1 MKDKLE
7 KISVVEQSPNREN
20 SISNTKPEQP
30 HSKNLLQGFIANS
43 WNGGFIKPIAFKK
56 IMAGE
61 KIENLNISGVMR
73 MLTPKAPPIQGL
85 KTIFKVFFVP
95 NIRVWKNA
103 EKYMAQKGGST
114 KTKIK
119 EVPNTSGKFITMVQ
133 KEENSNTKN
142 ICITD
147 TTIWR
152 DSWVSSYM
160 PRIASGQEYETFGN
174 EIIQMPKMTI
184 LPLRGFK
191 AIYNDYLRNK
201 AIESGLVEYFDDT
214 VSDVEWRTFMPDAS
228 LWQGGTA
235 KNFMCRGRKQDSYY
249 TDWRTELEG
258 VDNNVTPMYTDLQ
271 QHTEW
276 QKLIAESRSQVENEQ
291 LNDWEIV
298 AKLRGSK
305 PVTQGKVQFLAMK
318 EITMNYSQVA
328 QTTYNANSNIQ
339 AEFQSLGQT
348 GAFSYTEFSV
358 DLLQYH
364 TFQEEGYLHIIAQT
378 TADTIFETGIDR
390 TLLNCNYDEEYR
402 PDLITLKD
410 DVLYQAEYTTHAY
423 MNYKNIVGYKRKFS
437 ELFKAPNV
445 INGDMSTRQIY
456 DMSADGKWNI
466 PIPMKD
472 YYQYFENSAVPI
484 TTKDMY
490 AYDYTDYMIN
500 KNQAIEN
507 ERVIAGASDYRVSY
521 FKGANQIFMVAET
534 NYIDDLPI
542 DESIKNNFKKWG
554 EQ

>member
-7 KISVVEQSPNREN
+7 KISVVEQQPNREN
-20 SISNTKPEQP
+20 SISNKKAELP
-30 HSKNLLQGFIANS
+30 HTRNLIQGFHANS
-43 WNGGFIKPIAFKK
+43 WNGGFLRPIAFKK

-73 MLTPKAPPIQGL
+73 MLTPKVPPIQGL

-114 KTKIK
+114 KSKIK
-119 EVPNTSGKFITMVQ
+119 EVPNTSGKFITMAK
-133 KEENSNTKN
+133 KEDNKF
-142 ICITD
+142 IPLTD

-152 DSWVSSYM
+152 DSWMSSYI
-160 PRIASGQEYETFGN
+160 PRIAAGTEYETLN
-174 EIIQMPKMTI
+174 NSLIAMPKMTV
-184 LPLRGFK
+184 LPLRGFI

-201 AIESGLVEYFDDT
+201 AVGLEMSEFNEDT
-214 VSDVEWRTFMPDAS
+214 VSEIEWSNIMPNPEQ
-228 LWQGGTA
+228 WFTGGGLVY
-235 KNFMCRGRKQDSYY
+235 MPRGRKQDSYY

-258 VDNNVTPMYTDLQ
+258 VNNTISPMYTDLA

-328 QTTYNANSNIQ
+328 QTTYNANEKIQ

-348 GAFSYTEFSV
+348 GAFSYTEFSI

-402 PDLITLKD
+402 PDLIALKD
-410 DVLYQAEYTTHAY
+410 DVLYEAEYTTH
-423 MNYKNIVGYKRKFS
+423 NYNSYKAIVGYKRKFS

-445 INGDMSTRQIY
+445 INGDMTNKPIY
-456 DMSADGKWNI
+456 DVDSASTGNWNT
-466 PIPMKD
+466 PVPMKD
-472 YYQYFENSAVPI
+472 YYQYFENIDVPI
-484 TTKDMY
+484 NTKDMFT
-490 AYDYTDYMIN
+490 YDFTDYMIN

-507 ERVIAGASDYRVSY
+507 IRTAAGAGTYRVSY
-521 FKGANQIFMVAET
+521 FKGPNQIFMVAET

-542 DESIKNNFKKWG
+542 DESIKDNYKKWG
-554 EQ
+554 EV

>member
-7 KISVVEQSPNREN
+7 KISVVEQTPNREN
-20 SISNTKPEQP
+20 SITNNKPEQP

-61 KIENLNISGVMR
+61 KIENLNLSGVMR

-85 KTIFKVFFVP
+85 KTVFKVFFVP
-95 NIRVWKNA
+95 NIRVWNNA

-114 KTKIK
+114 KTKIT
-119 EVPNTSGKFITMVQ
+119 EVPNTDGHYVTMAKREETKFIPV
-133 KEENSNTKN
+133 
-142 ICITD
+142 TD

-152 DSWVSSYM
+152 DSWVSSYI
-160 PRIASGQEYETFGN
+160 PRIYARQENN
-174 EIIQMPKMTI
+174 ELNNILIKMPKMSI
-184 LPLRGFK
+184 LPIRGFK
-191 AIYNDYLRNK
+191 AIYNDFLRNK
-201 AIESGLVEYFDDT
+201 AIENGFIEYKDDT
-214 VSDVEWRTFMPDAS
+214 VSDIEWKTIMPDPS
-228 LWQGGTA
+228 LWFGGTA

-258 VDNNVTPMYTDLQ
+258 VDNTISPMYTDLQ

-298 AKLRGSK
+298 AKIRGSK

-328 QTTYNANSNIQ
+328 QTTYNANANIQ
-339 AEFQSLGQT
+339 AEFQNLGQT
-348 GAFSYTEFSV
+348 GAFSYTEFST

-378 TADTIFETGIDR
+378 TADTIFETGVDR
-390 TLLNCNYDEEYR
+390 TLLNCRYDEEYR
-402 PDLITLKD
+402 PDLINLKD
-410 DVLYQAEYTTHAY
+410 DVLYQAEYTTHAF

-445 INGDMSTRQIY
+445 LNGDMTNSQIY
-456 DMSADGKWNI
+456 EFDESKNTWSE

-484 TTKDMY
+484 KTNEIYT
-490 AYDYTDYMIN
+490 YDFTDYMIN

-507 ERVIAGASDYRVSY
+507 ERTIAGPADNQVNYY
-521 FKGANQIFMVAET
+521 KGPNQIFMVAET

-542 DESIKNNFKKWG
+542 DESIKKNYKKWG
-554 EQ
+554 EV

>member
-7 KISVVEQSPNREN
+7 KISVVEQTPNREN
-20 SISNTKPEQP
+20 SITNNKPEQP

-43 WNGGFIKPIAFKK
+43 WNGGFIKPISFKK

-61 KIENLNISGVMR
+61 KIENLNLSGVMR

-119 EVPNTSGKFITMVQ
+119 EVPNTDGKFISMAK
-133 KEENSNTKN
+133 KEENKF
-142 ICITD
+142 IAITD
-147 TTIWR
+147 TTLWR
-152 DSWVSSYM
+152 DCWMSSYM
-160 PRIASGQEYETFGN
+160 PRIASGQDYGEYN
-174 EIIQMPKMTI
+174 HSIIKMPKITV
-184 LPLRGFK
+184 LPLRGFV
-191 AIYNDYLRNK
+191 AIYNDFLRNK
-201 AIESGLVEYFDDT
+201 AIAQEITEYNDDT
-214 VSDVEWRTFMPDAS
+214 VSDTEWNSYMPNADKWK
-228 LWQGGTA
+228 LEGG
-235 KNFMCRGRKQDSYY
+235 FSYMPRGRKQDSYY

-258 VDNNVTPMYTDLQ
+258 VDNTISPMYTDLQ

-328 QTTYNANSNIQ
+328 QTTYNANTNVE

-390 TLLNCNYDEEYR
+390 TLLNCSYDEEYR
-402 PDLITLKD
+402 PDLIALKD

-423 MNYKNIVGYKRKFS
+423 LNYKNIVGYKRKFS

-456 DMSADGKWNI
+456 EEDINGNWNI

-472 YYQYFENSAVPI
+472 YYQYFENSAVP
-484 TTKDMY
+484 TSTKDMY
-490 AYDYTDYMIN
+490 TYDFTDYMIN
-500 KNQAIEN
+500 KNQTIEN
-507 ERVIAGASDYRVSY
+507 ERTGAGTGNNKVSY
-521 FKGANQIFMVAET
+521 YKGPNQIFMVAET

-542 DESIKNNFKKWG
+542 DESIKKNYKKWG
-554 EQ
+554 EV